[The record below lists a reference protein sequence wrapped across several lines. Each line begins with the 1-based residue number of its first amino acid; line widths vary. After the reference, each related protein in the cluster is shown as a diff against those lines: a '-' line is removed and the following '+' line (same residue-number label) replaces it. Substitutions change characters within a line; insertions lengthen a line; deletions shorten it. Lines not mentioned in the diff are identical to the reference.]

1 MHLQEYDT
9 DNETISDLYNVSQAL
24 YQLSVNNKAM
34 LADRD
39 NYVAGPEYSDD
50 EGQIVYKHAVLT
62 ADAMNNILSRIESI
76 SDISEESELD
86 RQWKLFVLM
95 ICYIARD
102 SNISNEEIA
111 RRTGL
116 QSSNISRIWSLKY
129 SPSIKQFLQVAK
141 ACEVNFFFESKSAK
155 TELNILME
163 RAMAD
168 IGRRPDKLPKN

>member
-1 MHLQEYDT
+1 M
-9 DNETISDLYNVSQAL
+9 
-24 YQLSVNNKAM
+24 
-34 LADRD
+34 
-39 NYVAGPEYSDD
+39 D
-50 EGQIVYKHAVLT
+50 EQ
-62 ADAMNNILSRIESI
+62 
-76 SDISEESELD
+76 
-86 RQWKLFVLM
+86 QWRLFVSLLHQ
-95 ICYIARD
+95 IAID

-116 QSSNISRIWSLKY
+116 HSSNISRMWSLSY

-168 IGRRPDKLPKN
+168 LGRRPDKLPKN